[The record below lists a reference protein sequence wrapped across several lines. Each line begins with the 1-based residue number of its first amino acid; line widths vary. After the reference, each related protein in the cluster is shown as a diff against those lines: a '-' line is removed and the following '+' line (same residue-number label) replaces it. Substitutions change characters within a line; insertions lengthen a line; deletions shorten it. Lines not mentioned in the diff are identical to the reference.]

1 MKYLRPFPLYLVCL
15 SLLLICT
22 VMSAKA
28 EIPAPAKKVSLEDL
42 NTKLADEKTQEKVL
56 KKKIQNLKG
65 TLAITK
71 KDLISLAK
79 QMKEQEAK
87 LLGLQE
93 KIKNLESQEEVI
105 QGRLKK
111 DQKSISQLLIA
122 LQRIRRTPP
131 ESVIVR
137 PEAPLKTA
145 QSAMLLQTI
154 LPGIHKRAESFRDD
168 ITRLDQ
174 LIQESEIARHNAVET
189 SKELDNQHQ
198 SMVALLEERRTLY
211 RKTIRDHEKQEQEVL
226 RIAKQAQNLRD
237 LLNKIEE
244 KERTA
249 KQHKNAKPSVLTKVT
264 KDTIRNM
271 QMPIIGP
278 IQVGF
283 GQVNDIGAESQGLQ
297 IEGRPKGLVISPLAG
312 TVRYGGEFK
321 NYGTIII
328 VEHKGGYHSL
338 IAGLGQ
344 IQTTVGQSVIAGEP
358 IGLLPDSSLGGSK
371 PSLYYELRYKGQP
384 INPFKSS

>member
-1 MKYLRPFPLYLVCL
+1 MKYLRSSFLLYIACL
-15 SLLLICT
+15 SLLISSQA
-22 VMSAKA
+22 SAEVSA
-28 EIPAPAKKVSLEDL
+28 PAPTKKVSLEDL
-42 NTKLADEKTQEKVL
+42 NTKLQDKKTEEKVL

-65 TLAITK
+65 ALAITK
-71 KDLISLAK
+71 KDLIDLAK
-79 QMKEQEAK
+79 KMKEQETR
-87 LLGLQE
+87 LLGLQK
-93 KIKNLESQEEVI
+93 KIKDLETQQEI
-105 QGRLKK
+105 IHLRLKK

-131 ESVIVR
+131 EAVIVR

-154 LPGIHKRAESFRDD
+154 LPGIHKRAESFKND
-168 ITRLDQ
+168 ITRLEE
-174 LIQESEIARHNAVET
+174 LIQESEQARHSAVQA
-189 SKELDNQHQ
+189 SKELDFQHTDMI
-198 SMVALLEERRTLY
+198 SLLEERKSLY
-211 RKTIRDHEKQEQEVL
+211 RKTIQDHEKQEKEVL
-226 RIAKQAQNLRD
+226 RIAHQAQNLRD
-237 LLNKIEE
+237 LLNKIEQ

-249 KQHKNAKPSVLTKVT
+249 KKRKNIKPLAA
-264 KDTIRNM
+264 KDTIRNV
-271 QMPIIGP
+271 QIPIIGP

-283 GQVNDIGAESQGLQ
+283 GQVNDIGAQSQGLQ

-328 VEHKGGYHSL
+328 IEHKGGYHSL

-384 INPFKSS
+384 IDPFRSS